1 MGGFMAKIVY
11 RVAFHHAGGYAVEI
25 VVGRREI
32 ERVQSGFKTQAEAE
46 AWVAAQAEA
55 TKGTDQ
61 WVRRF
66 GLRLS

>member
-1 MGGFMAKIVY
+1 MAKIIY

-25 VVGRREI
+25 VVGRKDI
-32 ERVQSGFKTQAEAE
+32 QRVQSGFKTQADAE

-55 TKGTDQ
+55 AKGTDQ

-66 GLRLS
+66 GLRES